1 MPHSRFSF
9 VNEAPSDPILGLT
22 EEFKKDNNPSKVN
35 LGVGVYYNDE
45 GKIPVLNSVT
55 ESLKLIYKKTQR
67 KNYLPIDGLQNL
79 KNIANLIFGED
90 FSSLNIATFQ
100 SLAAQAFEN

>member
-45 GKIPVLNSVT
+45 GKIPVLNEINSIHVKIRKVAYSEGVT
-55 ESLKLIYKKTQR
+55 YIL
-67 KNYLPIDGLQNL
+67 
-79 KNIANLIFGED
+79 
-90 FSSLNIATFQ
+90 
-100 SLAAQAFEN
+100 

>member
-45 GKIPVLNSVT
+45 GKIPVLNSVS
-55 ESLKLIYKKTQR
+55 ESLKLIYKKTQE
-67 KNYLPIDGLQNL
+67 KTICQSMDSQNL
-79 KNIANLIFGED
+79 KKILLI
-90 FSSLNIATFQ
+90 
-100 SLAAQAFEN
+100 